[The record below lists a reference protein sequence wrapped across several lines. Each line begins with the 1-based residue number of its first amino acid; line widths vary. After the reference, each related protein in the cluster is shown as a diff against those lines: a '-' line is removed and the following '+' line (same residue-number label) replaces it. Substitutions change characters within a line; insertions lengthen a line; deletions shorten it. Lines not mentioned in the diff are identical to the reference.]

1 MAYIIKSDEVYKHI
15 KGKHKIVPVQGVYVT
30 GEHRPPYYNE
40 AGVHILSLSTQ
51 PATVNDFKDVTLV
64 QSDAVVKLVDF
75 YAIPGSP
82 TLTFYTT
89 ATADAG
95 NDTITKLVDFYAV
108 PSNPTFLFY
117 SKQDVDAGNDT
128 ITKLVDFYAVPI
140 PISQPTVYHSV
151 EDDATPGEPIL
162 QLTGFST
169 EPCEVTNISP

>member
-95 NDTITKLVDFYAV
+95 NDTITKLVDFYAI
-108 PSNPTFLFY
+108 PT
-117 SKQDVDAGNDT
+117 
-128 ITKLVDFYAVPI
+128 
-140 PISQPTVYHSV
+140 PISQPIVYHSV

>member
-51 PATVNDFKDVTLV
+51 PATVNDFKDVALD

-75 YAIPGSP
+75 YATPGSP

-89 ATADAG
+89 ATA
-95 NDTITKLVDFYAV
+95 
-108 PSNPTFLFY
+108 
-117 SKQDVDAGNDT
+117 DAGNDT